1 MQIYIYVYI
10 DIYVW
15 SYTNNRS
22 VVHLDSDC
30 TQHPSAVPRGPG
42 SSSLWSPVVLGK
54 LGFLSFV
61 LRDQE
66 QHQCGRTWNHR
77 ALGGAGHHSGWLH
90 TLHRAL
96 VCHPPEQ
103 HLSGRA
109 VSAQH
114 SCSLAAKPP
123 PVPRAL
129 CGGSQDRATVSPAV
143 PATCSPWRHQLLIP
157 LHPNILVPFGK
168 ILVFQGWV
176 GFCVSFINKLDYFN
190 FIQT

>member
-77 ALGGAGHHSGWLH
+77 ALGGAGHHSGRLH

-114 SCSLAAKPP
+114 SCSLQPKHLLCHGHSAVAARTEPQ
-123 PVPRAL
+123 RAL
-129 CGGSQDRATVSPAV
+129 RSQPPA
-143 PATCSPWRHQLLIP
+143 P
-157 LHPNILVPFGK
+157 LSDTSSLSH
-168 ILVFQGWV
+168 
-176 GFCVSFINKLDYFN
+176 C
-190 FIQT
+190 IQTSWCHSAKSWFFRAGWAFVFHL